1 MFNGDVFL
9 IYVDDNFV
17 GIAEDE
23 MNIYD
28 IASNSVNGITQPL
41 TDDDMGDRLYYERI
55 NVNQFYRSGKNIVN
69 KSTNA
74 SILCASTEEAQQG
87 VDMFNNINLQRER
100 AEAHIRA
107 INL

>member
-23 MNIYD
+23 MYIYD
-28 IASNSVNGITQPL
+28 IASDSINGITQPL
-41 TDDDMGDRLYYERI
+41 TDDDMGDRLYYEKI

-69 KSTNA
+69 KSTNE
-74 SILCASTEEAQQG
+74 SILCASTEEAQKG
-87 VDMFNNINLQRER
+87 VDMFNDINLQRER

>member
-1 MFNGDVFL
+1 MFNGDVFF

-17 GIAEDE
+17 GIVEDE

-41 TDDDMGDRLYYERI
+41 TDDDMGDRLYYKKI

-69 KSTNA
+69 KITNEST
-74 SILCASTEEAQQG
+74 LCANTKEAQKG

>member
-1 MFNGDVFL
+1 MFNGDVFF

-17 GIAEDE
+17 GITEDE
-23 MNIYD
+23 MYIYD
-28 IASNSVNGITQPL
+28 MASNSVNGITQPL
-41 TDDDMGDRLYYERI
+41 TDDDMGDRLYYEKI

-69 KSTNA
+69 KSINA

>member
-23 MNIYD
+23 MNIYN

-41 TDDDMGDRLYYERI
+41 TDDDMGDRLYYEKI

-69 KSTNA
+69 KITNE
-74 SILCASTEEAQQG
+74 SILCANTEETQKG